1 MEWTSKRSGGAY
13 GLRFHTIV
21 CYCQQ
26 IEKIPFYFMTKN
38 DIQSMDKEIV
48 SPVYLNMSQYA
59 ANQCTGCSD
68 SPMILA
74 FKAQQVMLEAHE
86 KSENPIER
94 LNSFL
99 GTSIPEDVI
108 LSIIDE

>member
-21 CYCQQ
+21 CYCKQ
-26 IEKIPFYFMTKN
+26 IEKSPFYFMTKN

-48 SPVYLNMSQYA
+48 YPVYLNMSQYA
-59 ANQCTGCSD
+59 ANQYTGCSD